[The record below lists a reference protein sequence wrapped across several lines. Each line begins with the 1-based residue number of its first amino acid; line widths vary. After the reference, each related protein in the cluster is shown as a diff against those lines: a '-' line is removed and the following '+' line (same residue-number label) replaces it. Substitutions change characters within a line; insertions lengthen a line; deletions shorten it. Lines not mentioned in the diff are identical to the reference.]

1 MLPCTH
7 YCRARHLTATLNLA
21 DAPLTFCVEPAHVA
35 RLGASMSV
43 VFDLPLFWLYLG
55 QRHYWRDISYTAA
68 WKRWVGLRV
77 GRLFIGFVWVSRE
90 SVPVCLPALPRGQ
103 AGGRER

>member
-1 MLPCTH
+1 
-7 YCRARHLTATLNLA
+7 
-21 DAPLTFCVEPAHVA
+21 
-35 RLGASMSV
+35 MSV

-55 QRHYWRDISYTAA
+55 QRHYWRGISYTAA

-90 SVPVCLPALPRGQ
+90 SVPVCLPAPTKPDTGECFLTSTD
-103 AGGRER
+103 AERKATLTCKLGVLEAASE